1 MGAREFLDVHDCIE
15 NRGLS
20 NSLCKARF
28 SREIPVRNKELFVF
42 VVARDN

>member
-1 MGAREFLDVHDCIE
+1 MGAREVLDVDDCIE
-15 NRGLS
+15 NRGLQ

-42 VVARDN
+42 VGARDN